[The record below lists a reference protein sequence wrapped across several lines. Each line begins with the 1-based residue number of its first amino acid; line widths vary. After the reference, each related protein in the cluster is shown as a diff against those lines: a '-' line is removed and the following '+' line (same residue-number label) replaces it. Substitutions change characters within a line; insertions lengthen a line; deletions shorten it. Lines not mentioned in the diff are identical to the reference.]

1 MESGHV
7 PKYLNT
13 AVKENNM
20 IVSTTNEE
28 MTALSGRNG
37 FGTDKAEF
45 EVEINKA
52 DILDGSS
59 LQLKGKILVEGD
71 INKEVFFN
79 SNGYSLPEQLS
90 IDINGQNVLLLNQDC
105 DHVSKLDRTLHSSF
119 TQYSNTDVMAL
130 AGQDLTTERSF
141 VLDLS
146 KYGSALKYFIVT
158 SPVLTMKVKI
168 RFQQNLAK
176 LFHVGDVVGVTGSVT
191 KYTLNDLRLTAD
203 FSNFKAE
210 AKESQIKKYQSP
222 TGIKMTT
229 HSYIPQRAQLFPTT
243 NHRIQGSFQYR
254 NLVSAYYVPVLTTI
268 GADDKEGGIS
278 RTDIV
283 SNVGFEGGALPKNMR
298 VRMDGSNYVNQNGT
312 AGVSNKMEHLTGA
325 LKSALRTPEE
335 DNVGYHLCEGYR
347 DGTYQ
352 PTGVSFV
359 RGNDNYKEITNSGVN
374 GFFSRG
380 ALMTE
385 FDTDANQTNR
395 SLLTIGVITT
405 TVSIENGQVKV
416 VQ

>member
-7 PKYLNT
+7 PKYLNA

-20 IVSTTNEE
+20 IVSTTNEA
-28 MTALSGRNG
+28 MTSISGKNG

-59 LQLKGKILVEGD
+59 LQLKGKIKVNGD
-71 INKEVFFN
+71 INKRVYFN
-79 SNGYSLPEQLS
+79 SNAYSLPEQMS
-90 IDINGQNVLLLNQDC
+90 IEINGQNVLLLNQDC

-119 TQYSNTDVMAL
+119 TQYYNTDVMAL
-130 AGQDLTTERSF
+130 AGQDLKTEQSF

-176 LFHVGDVVGVTGSVT
+176 LFYVGETGAVTGSVT
-191 KYTLNDLRLTAD
+191 GYTIDDLRLTAD

-268 GADDKEGGIS
+268 GTDDKEGGIS

-325 LKSALRTPEE
+325 LKAAFRTPEE
-335 DNVGYHLCEGYR
+335 NNVGYHLCKGYKENR
-347 DGTYQ
+347 YQ

-374 GFFSRG
+374 GFYARG
-380 ALMTE
+380 ALITE
-385 FDTDANQTNR
+385 FDTTANQTNR
-395 SLLTIGVITT
+395 SLLTIGVVTT
-405 TVSIENGQVKV
+405 TVSIENGQVSV